1 MGQQVRNQN
10 AAVAAKVPRGNMP
23 ARATN
28 DGRRAQKLVEQF
40 LKLKPPKF
48 AGSGDPEAATSWIE
62 ELEKAFALL
71 RCTDEDKVTLAI
83 YRLRGNASSWWRAT
97 KDGVFPDGIASIWDS
112 FVGAFNGKYFS
123 DTAREQKMAKF
134 LRLRQNQLS
143 VDEYKARFVELSK
156 CAPRM
161 IGDPVD
167 RARRFRDG
175 LKSKIK
181 SVLVPLNL
189 KDYDDLYE
197 RAQMVER
204 DFAERAAA
212 TGLLFIPS
220 HVRDIRQGK
229 RPMLGG
235 RRHIPPNRR
244 GVINK
249 LVFRQDDECRLCHQR
264 HATTQCPYQGG
275 ACFGCGQRGH
285 QVRDCPQRQQSGQV
299 PPQQRGQFGGNAPQK
314 FQSRPAAQGRVF
326 IVTREEA
333 KDSPTV
339 TGTVLLHNHVT
350 YALFNPGATHSFVAA
365 KFVGLAGLKLIPM
378 DAVFKISTPLKGSVV
393 TAVGRP
399 NCKLVIDGHEGRI
412 DLIVLEMFEF
422 DPIARMD
429 EPTRQKAIVECSR
442 KAVQFNPSSGGTFE
456 FVRGRGGASMLLVSS
471 LEAMHLL
478 ESGCQG
484 YLATIVII

>member
-1 MGQQVRNQN
+1 MPLG
-10 AAVAAKVPRGNMP
+10 AA
-23 ARATN
+23 N
-28 DGRRAQKLVEQF
+28 DGRQAQKLVEQF

-71 RCTDEDKVTLAI
+71 RCTDEDKVTPAI

-97 KDGVFPDGIASIWDS
+97 KDGVFPDGIAPIWDS

-123 DTAREQKMAKF
+123 DTAREQKMAEF

-143 VDEYKARFVELSK
+143 VDEYKARFIELSK

-161 IGDPVD
+161 IEDPVD

-175 LKSKIK
+175 SKSKIK

-220 HVRDIRQGK
+220 HRRDIRQGK
-229 RPMLGG
+229 RPMPGG
-235 RRHIPPNRR
+235 GRHIPPNRR

-249 LVFRQDDECRLCHQR
+249 SVFRRDDECRLCHQR

-285 QVRDCPQRQQSGQV
+285 QVRDCPQRQQSGQ
-299 PPQQRGQFGGNAPQK
+299 
-314 FQSRPAAQGRVF
+314 
-326 IVTREEA
+326 
-333 KDSPTV
+333 
-339 TGTVLLHNHVT
+339 
-350 YALFNPGATHSFVAA
+350 
-365 KFVGLAGLKLIPM
+365 
-378 DAVFKISTPLKGSVV
+378 ISTPLKDSVV
-393 TAVGRP
+393 TTVGCP

-412 DLIVLEMFEF
+412 DLIVLEMFDF

-442 KAVQFNPSSGGTFE
+442 KAVQFNPSSEGTFE